1 MPEQQAKAL
10 APTAHAGSPW
20 ISPVSNLS
28 NRLVQ
33 EIQPGSMDQAFAPRA
48 REATGEPQPSRLI
61 PQSEVL
67 QAGSGGITSA
77 PPDDVL
83 RHVDIDCI

>member
-20 ISPVSNLS
+20 VSPVSNPS
-28 NRLVQ
+28 NRLAH
-33 EIQPGSMDQAFAPRA
+33 EIQTGSMDQAFPRRA
-48 REATGEPQPSRLI
+48 REATGEPQLSRQL
-61 PQSEVL
+61 PQYEL
-67 QAGSGGITSA
+67 PQAGSGGITSA